1 MPHTKNLQKWSHVLL
16 VASYACLACAPLS
29 VLAAVQSDEATQLFA
44 GLGRAQ
50 IAVLCLL
57 WLFKPLV
64 LMGAFWQMTRLF
76 SHFKSGEVLTEAA
89 AICIKRIGQCLL
101 GAAVISFVTVP
112 LQSLLISLNKAAGAR
127 SVSVAISSDMILFAM
142 AGGLI
147 IVIGWAMREAA
158 SVAQENRA
166 FV

>member
-1 MPHTKNLQKWSHVLL
+1 MPANLKNLTRSS
-16 VASYACLACAPLS
+16 AIAFATATALACAPLS
-29 VLAAVQSDEATQLFA
+29 VVAMAQSSEVTQLLA
-44 GLGRAQ
+44 GLGRMQ
-50 IAVLCLL
+50 ITVLGAL
-57 WLFKPLV
+57 WALKPLV

-76 SHFKSGEVLTEAA
+76 SHFKSGEVLTEVV

-112 LQSLLISLNKAAGAR
+112 LQSLLISLNKTAGAR